1 MFEADGT
8 AGGPSAQPSRVRVAR
23 RGRRRLLRDPALRL
37 GVAAGALWIIG
48 FAAAAYALH
57 GSHHDTRVLRDGA
70 GLAPIALACALSIAA
85 VARTQGRQRAFW
97 TLLAVSNLLWTVGV
111 GISGYTGLVLGRHV
125 PFPSLADG
133 FYLAS
138 SLVIPVAV
146 IAAYGRSRELGRA
159 LLDCS
164 ILGLAVAVAGYLL
177 LIGPQLAGTFGL
189 STVVGVAYPLL
200 DVVTLILLLSLAFG
214 GHTRVPRAVLVAGAA
229 FTISALTDAGNTYLA
244 VLHSYVAG
252 SWMSVGGQVEA
263 VLLCLAAAIA
273 IRHREDD
280 AIKRLRTRDG
290 GLPAVVAGC
299 ALTLIFVMYASL
311 GRVRLL
317 VGLLALYSVSALVL
331 RLWLLMRD
339 QRRVARELQTAL
351 SEQQRLAISD
361 GLTGLHNRRFFEE
374 VMKLE
379 ADRAMRAQRTFG
391 LIVIDLDHFK
401 QINDSHGHPAGD
413 SVLRE
418 TARRLTEVAR
428 RSDVVARYG
437 GEEFVL
443 VLPELGPIEIL
454 EVGERVRRA
463 VGEHPMLLP
472 DGRAISVTASVGA
485 ACLPDHAQTPA
496 ELIRAAD
503 QALYAAKQHGRNQ
516 VELAGD
522 SALPVAASLAREES
536 AFDYLQALVDEL
548 EALDGRPDHS
558 REVARWAGRVAD
570 ALGLSAERRWLTVAA
585 ARLLDV
591 GNVTIPDAIIAKRGR
606 LTSREQVFVRRHPVE
621 GARLLRLAPGMGEV
635 AAIVADHHERLD
647 G

>member
-1 MFEADGT
+1 
-8 AGGPSAQPSRVRVAR
+8 
-23 RGRRRLLRDPALRL
+23 
-37 GVAAGALWIIG
+37 
-48 FAAAAYALH
+48 
-57 GSHHDTRVLRDGA
+57 
-70 GLAPIALACALSIAA
+70 
-85 VARTQGRQRAFW
+85 
-97 TLLAVSNLLWTVGV
+97 
-111 GISGYTGLVLGRHV
+111 
-125 PFPSLADG
+125 
-133 FYLAS
+133 
-138 SLVIPVAV
+138 
-146 IAAYGRSRELGRA
+146 
-159 LLDCS
+159 
-164 ILGLAVAVAGYLL
+164 
-177 LIGPQLAGTFGL
+177 
-189 STVVGVAYPLL
+189 
-200 DVVTLILLLSLAFG
+200 
-214 GHTRVPRAVLVAGAA
+214 
-229 FTISALTDAGNTYLA
+229 
-244 VLHSYVAG
+244 
-252 SWMSVGGQVEA
+252 
-263 VLLCLAAAIA
+263 VLLCLAAVIA

-647 G
+647 GSGYPEGKTGDAIAIEARIVAVCDTWVAMLSHRAHRTAFVLSEARKRLERAAGRELDPEVVQALLALQDSDLAQLAATAVAV